1 MNNIDILS
9 KRSDIYLTFIKSA
22 IANQNDFVKYLLSS
36 Y

>member
-9 KRSDIYLTFIKSA
+9 KRSDIYLTFIKFV
-22 IANQNDFVKYLLSS
+22 IVNQNDFVKYLLSS

>member
-22 IANQNDFVKYLLSS
+22 IVNQNYFVKYLLSS

>member
-9 KRSDIYLTFIKSA
+9 KRSDIYLTFIKYA
-22 IANQNDFVKYLLSS
+22 IVNQNDFVKYFLSS